1 MLADVRVVPIDRIVV
16 PDKDDLP
23 PWNDLA
29 QQALASRSDL
39 AAEKMRVTAA
49 EVSALGTK
57 NGILPSLQVFGAES
71 QVGLA
76 GTPGT
81 EVTRLPDPYFV
92 GGVNTALGQVFRR
105 NFPTERIG
113 VFAQAAI
120 GNRQAQADYG
130 IDQLQLRQTQLRTQ
144 KDLNQVGVDVL
155 NNVIALRQ
163 ARARYDAAVKKTAL
177 EQELFEGEQKKFS
190 LGASTSYNVIQ
201 QQRDLTAA
209 QSAEFLAQVNY
220 SNARVAL
227 DQALGVTLEVNH
239 VSIDEARVGG
249 SSTPPAVAPGAP

>member
-1 MLADVRVVPIDRIVV
+1 MV

-23 PWNDLA
+23 SWKDLVQKA
-29 QQALASRSDL
+29 VASRSDL

-57 NGILPSLQVFGAES
+57 NGILPPVQVFGAES

-81 EVTRLPDPYFV
+81 AASRAPDPYFV
-92 GGVNTALGQVFRR
+92 GGVGTALGQVFRR

-177 EQELFEGEQKKFS
+177 EQELFDGEQKKFS

-239 VSIDEARVGG
+239 VSIDEARVGR